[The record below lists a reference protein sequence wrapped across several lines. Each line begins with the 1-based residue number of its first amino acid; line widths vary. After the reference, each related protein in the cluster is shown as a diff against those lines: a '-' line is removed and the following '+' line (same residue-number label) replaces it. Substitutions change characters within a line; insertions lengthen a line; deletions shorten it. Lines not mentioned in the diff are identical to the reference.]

1 MKQVNVAIIDSGIQL
16 NALCESA
23 RNNTQN
29 GYIINGGTVLSIAGI
44 KRDRA
49 WYSMR
54 ICDSSDRTGGKTNT
68 HMHTWTKR
76 KMQFETI
83 D

>member
-44 KRDRA
+44 KRDRLE
-49 WYSMR
+49 
-54 ICDSSDRTGGKTNT
+54 DVEGDKN
-68 HMHTWTKR
+68 R
-76 KMQFETI
+76 KSQMFEIQTSEI
-83 D
+83 F